1 MLNHAFLIYAHAYP
15 EQLKEIIS
23 LLAAPN
29 HYCFINIDKK
39 TKWAEKFIA
48 ENKSDHNIFLEG
60 KERMEVTHGGYSQIE
75 VTLRLLHKAY
85 NQSWGGQI
93 DYFHLISGQ
102 DFPIHS
108 NMTFDKFFE
117 KNEGKSYMEIESDEY
132 HAKCMVRKYP
142 SRVQPWYLMDIRH
155 RDNRLI
161 NLYARIFNFI
171 SKHISWRKMIPGLWG
186 GWNWFTWHRSVAQFV
201 IQQEQTNPSFFR
213 RFHHTSCGDELIFQT
228 LLYPHIS
235 ELNIEKHSLR
245 YINWTKKAEGR
256 NHVGSPLTL
265 NEEEY
270 EDIIK
275 SGAFFCRKIDPVI
288 SKKLKD
294 LLVSSINKE

>member
-1 MLNHAFLIYAHAYP
+1 
-15 EQLKEIIS
+15 
-23 LLAAPN
+23 
-29 HYCFINIDKK
+29 
-39 TKWAEKFIA
+39 
-48 ENKSDHNIFLEG
+48 
-60 KERMEVTHGGYSQIE
+60 
-75 VTLRLLHKAY
+75 
-85 NQSWGGQI
+85 
-93 DYFHLISGQ
+93 
-102 DFPIHS
+102 
-108 NMTFDKFFE
+108 MTFDKFFE
-117 KNEGKSYMEIESDEY
+117 KNEGKNYMEIESDEY

-245 YINWTKKAEGR
+245 YINWTKKADGR
-256 NHVGSPLTL
+256 NHEGSPLTL

-270 EDIIK
+270 NDIIK